1 MRLFSRSLLGV
12 AFMLVTG
19 FSVALAQQPTPE
31 PVPELDVSIFV
42 GVARHGTTELLG
54 RSTPGGYYSTVSVKE
69 PGGHAVYFQPVS
81 FALSPDSSERVT
93 KQVAGLTFNLS
104 ASSSSQTKV
113 VRTEVVVSRGS
124 RVVARYSSAS
134 DLPISGSASP

>member
-1 MRLFSRSLLGV
+1 MRVSSRSLLGIAFVLV
-12 AFMLVTG
+12 AG

-31 PVPELDVSIFV
+31 PVPELDVAISV
-42 GVARHGTTELLG
+42 GIARHGSTELLG

-81 FALSPDSSERVT
+81 FALSPDSSEQVT

-104 ASSSSQTKV
+104 ASSSSRTKV
-113 VRTEVVVSRGS
+113 VRTEVLVSRGP
-124 RVVARYSSAS
+124 RLVARYSSMS
-134 DLPISGSASP
+134 DLPIPGSAFP